1 LSKIF
6 GSGSDSDTI
15 EIFRSGSD
23 YQISISAQHWKLVCN
38 NKISHDD
45 AMDVMLVTDS
55 TFTPLNKKWTQY
67 ELADRFGHTD
77 INNIHIFHV
86 FHAKLERQTFK

>member
-1 LSKIF
+1 
-6 GSGSDSDTI
+6 
-15 EIFRSGSD
+15 
-23 YQISISAQHWKLVCN
+23 
-38 NKISHDD
+38 
-45 AMDVMLVTDS
+45 MDVMLVTDS

>member
-23 YQISISAQHWKLVCN
+23 YQISISAQHCFSV
-38 NKISHDD
+38 
-45 AMDVMLVTDS
+45 V
-55 TFTPLNKKWTQY
+55 
-67 ELADRFGHTD
+67 
-77 INNIHIFHV
+77 
-86 FHAKLERQTFK
+86 LETG

>member
-23 YQISISAQHWKLVCN
+23 YQISISAQHWELLCGQS
-38 NKISHDD
+38 KIRSSGMRQYREKRHF
-45 AMDVMLVTDS
+45 VSKTLSCVHSVTVEC
-55 TFTPLNKKWTQY
+55 Y
-67 ELADRFGHTD
+67 GC
-77 INNIHIFHV
+77 
-86 FHAKLERQTFK
+86 

>member
-23 YQISISAQHWKLVCN
+23 YQISISAQHWFVLQLDLK
-38 NKISHDD
+38 
-45 AMDVMLVTDS
+45 
-55 TFTPLNKKWTQY
+55 Q
-67 ELADRFGHTD
+67 
-77 INNIHIFHV
+77 
-86 FHAKLERQTFK
+86 ERLGGC